1 MTLPYHRHIGKKPS
15 IEPFSKL
22 QTFNKVT
29 YLDER
34 FMSRGRWDTLNREQ
48 WFISLIAGMCMTPLI
63 LVDIEKCLS
72 HCIKDT
78 PDWDYFNNLLEQ
90 GYKYITCDGWN
101 RNCTSNLWK
110 ENKVKLK
117 KGIYEQEQGYQLKIT
132 KHSYM
137 KDLDDVQKSI
147 IDTIMVPVTY
157 IEKATRADL
166 GLIFVSVNKLVAQ
179 NAMELRQ
186 ALQTDIAEPIRNL
199 ATKLQPYFL
208 IDGLISPQNSNR
220 RVHDEFILDCTMYVQ
235 TKFTKNWTAATRDVY
250 YDKELSS
257 MLTSFKV
264 AESIIE
270 KMLKSGS
277 SKKTKGQGDDKK
289 ITYSRS
295 FLIKDLRSL
304 FINFMLRVEIETHN
318 SKIVDGVKFDKWVQD
333 QHTALLSDKTGPK
346 FIQYE
351 SDGKTERKTFTYKS
365 ASRRSPDQVSW
376 SSSLY
381 LDRLSETTDLIIG
394 LDPQRLFT
402 ISQRFEMWK
411 NQGGVVGISDAICP
425 ITKKKISLSELN
437 DGALWH
443 ADHIIP
449 YDKGGKT
456 IIENGQIIC
465 AAANRAKSNK
475 IGYDLIAAE

>member
-1 MTLPYHRHIGKKPS
+1 
-15 IEPFSKL
+15 
-22 QTFNKVT
+22 
-29 YLDER
+29 
-34 FMSRGRWDTLNREQ
+34 
-48 WFISLIAGMCMTPLI
+48 
-63 LVDIEKCLS
+63 
-72 HCIKDT
+72 
-78 PDWDYFNNLLEQ
+78 
-90 GYKYITCDGWN
+90 
-101 RNCTSNLWK
+101 
-110 ENKVKLK
+110 
-117 KGIYEQEQGYQLKIT
+117 
-132 KHSYM
+132 
-137 KDLDDVQKSI
+137 
-147 IDTIMVPVTY
+147 MVPVTY

-166 GLIFVSVNKLVAQ
+166 GKIFVSVNKLVAQ
-179 NAMELRQ
+179 NAMELRN

-208 IDGLISPQNSNR
+208 IDGLISQQNSNR
-220 RVHDEFILDCTMYVQ
+220 RVHDEFILDCIMYVH
-235 TKFTKNWTAATRDVY
+235 TKFAKNWTAATRDFY
-250 YDKELSS
+250 YNKELSG
-257 MLTSFKV
+257 MLTSFKFG
-264 AESIIE
+264 ETIIE
-270 KMLKSGS
+270 QMLKSGT
-277 SKKTKGQGDDKK
+277 SKKTKDKK
-289 ITYSRS
+289 TTYSRS
-295 FLIKDLRSL
+295 FTIKDLRSL
-304 FINFMLRVEIETHN
+304 FINFILRVEIETHN

-333 QHTALLSDKTGPK
+333 QHTALLSDNAGPK

-365 ASRRSPDQVSW
+365 ASRRSPDQASW

-465 AAANRAKSNK
+465 AAANRVKSNK